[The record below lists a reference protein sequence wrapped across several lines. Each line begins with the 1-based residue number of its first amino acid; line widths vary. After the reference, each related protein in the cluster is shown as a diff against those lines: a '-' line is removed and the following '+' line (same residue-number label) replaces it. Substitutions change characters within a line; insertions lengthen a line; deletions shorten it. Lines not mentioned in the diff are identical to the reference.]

1 MTVLAAK
8 ALINLNNSSM
18 IAFYINYALKH
29 ITMSHTFVFKNVTAM

>member
-8 ALINLNNSSM
+8 AVVNLNNSSV

-29 ITMSHTFVFKNVTAM
+29 ITMSHTFGYKIFTTM